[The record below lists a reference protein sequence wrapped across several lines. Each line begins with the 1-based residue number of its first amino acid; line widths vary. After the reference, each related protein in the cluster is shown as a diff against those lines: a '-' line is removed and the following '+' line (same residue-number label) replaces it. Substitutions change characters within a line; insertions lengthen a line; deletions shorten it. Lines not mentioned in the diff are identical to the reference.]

1 MSFLNILLEKLRPRR
16 GKLRRYPLHSAR
28 LPDVILQGEPE
39 ASSLQNQASEIF
51 RRWTTL
57 SQREQEVAALIC
69 IGFSNREIAEK
80 LVISPDTVK
89 THLKNI
95 LYKFDLHRKD
105 DLRILLIDW
114 DLESYG

>member
-1 MSFLNILLEKLRPRR
+1 MSFLNILLEKLRLRR
-16 GKLRRYPLHSAR
+16 VKRRRYPLNSAQ
-28 LPDVILQGEPE
+28 LPDIVLQGEPE
-39 ASSLQNQASEIF
+39 AASLQNQASEIS

-69 IGFSNREIAEK
+69 LGYTNREIAEK